1 MHSALARSLQRSS
14 RDYMFGLQLPRN
26 RASPRCYLLTSKVPM
41 LGYDTVL
48 RPRVLDLELLHS
60 LDSFVQRILRKVH
73 TMHLDLS
80 HICCALLA
88 PTLVLG
94 KIDRCVQYLLF
105 CTSVLTKP
113 PCREK
118 VVSQFNIVRTSLINN
133 ETTPLQV
140 GNGNFAFNVDNTGL
154 QVRLDAGRCLTGS

>member
-1 MHSALARSLQRSS
+1 
-14 RDYMFGLQLPRN
+14 
-26 RASPRCYLLTSKVPM
+26 M

-48 RPRVLDLELLHS
+48 RLRAFDLELPHS
-60 LDSFVQRILRKVH
+60 FDSFVQHTLRKVH
-73 TMHLDLS
+73 TMHLNLS
-80 HICCALLA
+80 LICCALLA

-105 CTSVLTKP
+105 CTNVLTKP
-113 PCREK
+113 PYREK
-118 VVSQFNIVRTSLINN
+118 VVSQFNIVRTSLIDN

-154 QVRLDAGRCLTGS
+154 QVRLDAGRCLTGT